1 MYEVLKLLHVLG
13 WASWLGLAIAEASAG
28 AQVRRST
35 DAGGKLALA
44 RLWARVGRIELM
56 TMALAVLFGLAL
68 FAYDLSTSPTGAQ
81 GFMQQKAYLFVHIM
95 LALGILG
102 GVLALLAAKARGE
115 AVAALEGGNADGFS
129 ARYKRAAMFSGMMAL
144 CLVATVVEV
153 YLRSM

>member
-44 RLWARVGRIELM
+44 RLWARLGRLQLM
-56 TMALAVLFGLAL
+56 TMAAAVLFGLAL
-68 FAYDLSTSPTGAQ
+68 FAYDLSQSPTGAQ

-95 LALGILG
+95 LALGIVAA
-102 GVLALLAAKARGE
+102 VLALLAAKARGE
-115 AVAALEGGNADGFS
+115 AVAALEAGNADTFT

-144 CLVATVVEV
+144 CIVATVAEV
-153 YLRSM
+153 YLR